1 VALTSTRN
9 LWLGSWLLAN
19 GLVFVRA
26 TRLAGPHFRVN
37 FFFDDPNNDAP
48 QLTRQYL
55 ENIAMQRLITSRR
68 VMGDILDVVERRGQC
83 EANDIG
89 DRLAA
94 VARPWRTDRTSPN
107 LGMCRRNDEREEQG
121 PCSPT
126 FSPGAEARR

>member
-1 VALTSTRN
+1 MALTSTRN
-9 LWLGSWLLAN
+9 LWLASWFLAN
-19 GLVFVRA
+19 GLAFVRA
-26 TRLAGPHFRVN
+26 TRLTGPHFRCN
-37 FFFDDPNNDAP
+37 LFFDDPHDLAP

-94 VARPWRTDRTSPN
+94 VTRPWNTDRTCGN
-107 LGMCRRNDEREEQG
+107 FRMCRDERA
-121 PCSPT
+121 P
-126 FSPGAEARR
+126 A